1 MSVCSWWHPFVWI
14 LLLLSNGFTSPF
26 RKKRKRI
33 VTITNIILNLNKYH
47 IKTLQEEFAKKSN
60 IPWIWRFIYGHKLP
74 YMKKT
79 KEEANMWCSL
89 LHGSWDQILQRRT
102 SIHLLLPDRNHQSV
116 GLWYWKL
123 MSHPDPVVL
132 PVGTKKSTLHSLE
145 WFWVIRRIF
154 IYSHYNTTVFFF

>member
-33 VTITNIILNLNKYH
+33 VTITNTILSLNKYH

-74 YMKKT
+74 YMKETGKT
-79 KEEANMWCSL
+79 KQVCGAACFMAAEIKFSKDVRL
-89 LHGSWDQILQRRT
+89 SVHPSVVTRQKPPISGS
-102 SIHLLLPDRNHQSV
+102 
-116 GLWYWKL
+116 
-123 MSHPDPVVL
+123 VVL
-132 PVGTKKSTLHSLE
+132 EADESPWRGALLFFE
-145 WFWVIRRIF
+145 VIHQISRSQGLKNQQF
-154 IYSHYNTTVFFF
+154 